1 MDALAFRHGFET
13 RRTRGEGNSGHFRPP
28 VDLSHP
34 GGTQTMMNW
43 QFRDSVATSVH
54 PGDKLPPEPLPHGA
68 QLVHELE
75 RDAPRNQHIWATRV
89 VDGNVEN
96 HLIKEM
102 EESGKSSANQR
113 VGTVHSPAQYYIAP
127 LTRIQKLPE
136 IFGIA
141 LSIGVQA
148 EEIIGLKHVH
158 TVADSARVP
167 SPLAGHIQPQRQLLR
182 EARQDVLGVVSA
194 AVFANDKP
202 HVDPRRQFIADL
214 TNGRFDTLAFIVN
227 R

>member
-1 MDALAFRHGFET
+1 MDR
-13 RRTRGEGNSGHFRPP
+13 
-28 VDLSHP
+28 
-34 GGTQTMMNW
+34 
-43 QFRDSVATSVH
+43 QFRDSIAASMYT
-54 PGDKLPPEPLPHGA
+54 GYELPPEPLLHSA
-68 QLVHELE
+68 QVVHELE
-75 RDAPRNQHIWATRV
+75 RDPARNQYIWAARV
-89 VDGNVEN
+89 VDGNVQN
-96 HLIKEM
+96 QLIQEI
-102 EESGKSSANQR
+102 EEPRKGPADQC
-113 VGTVHSPAQYYIAP
+113 VGAVHSPAQDDIAP
-127 LTRIQKLPE
+127 FTCLPE
-136 IFGIA
+136 FPEILGVT
-141 LSIGVQA
+141 LPVGVQA